1 MPRLKERFN
10 ICVERHLVVRA
21 KQILNEPPRVS
32 LSRWINDQLRLL
44 TDGKIP
50 KSHPKE

>member
-10 ICVERHLVVRA
+10 ICVERNLVVRA

-32 LSRWINDQLRLL
+32 LSRWINGQLRLL

-50 KSHPKE
+50 KSPPKE